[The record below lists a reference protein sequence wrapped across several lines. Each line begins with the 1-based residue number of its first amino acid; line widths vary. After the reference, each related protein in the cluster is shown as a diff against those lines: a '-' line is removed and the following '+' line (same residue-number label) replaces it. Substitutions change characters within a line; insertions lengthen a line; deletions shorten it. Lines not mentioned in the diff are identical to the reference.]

1 VRTGALTGGIRMP
14 LDRTALLIVAR
25 VRATVRAE
33 RDADINELGI
43 WFGAELAAFRQ
54 ELFAARREL
63 RQARVELDRLNA
75 IKTAREAER
84 DIDALLN

>member
-1 VRTGALTGGIRMP
+1 MVRF
-14 LDRTALLIVAR
+14 DRTTLLAVAAA
-25 VRATVRAE
+25 RAKLTAE
-33 RDADINELGI
+33 RRADISQLEAWFSVELS
-43 WFGAELAAFRQ
+43 AFRQ

-63 RQARVELDRLNA
+63 RQARIELERLNQ